1 MQGWIKTYRSIC
13 EHWLWQDK
21 PFSKGQAFIDL
32 MLLANHADN
41 KMLDD
46 SSLTLVKRGE
56 LLTSIRIL
64 CERWGWSNTKV
75 KKFLNV
81 LEEDKMIVSK
91 SDRRKTVITIC
102 NYDEFQNADK
112 LKNITENSEKH
123 FQNITETLTKHNTND
138 NNASQ
143 EHHRDDSS
151 YTYYI
156 KNVKNDNNDKNVVEV
171 AELSYSNRENL
182 FSQFPDM
189 DWDAYDEEDFKV
201 KKANFYVGQGVVFL
215 STVQQDFLIEKLG
228 TDTTEY
234 YVKKL
239 ADFIVSKNANVK
251 NHFATILKW
260 SREDEGA

>member
-1 MQGWIKTYRSIC
+1 VRKMQGWIKTYRSIC

-123 FQNITETLTKHNTND
+123 FENISDTLLKHNRNDTEAFQKHTNK
-138 NNASQ
+138 N
-143 EHHRDDSS
+143 
-151 YTYYI
+151 I
-156 KNVKNDNNDKNVVEV
+156 KNNKNVNNGKNVVEV

-201 KKANFYVGQGVVFL
+201 KKANLYVGQGVVFL

-228 TDTTEY
+228 VDTTQY

>member
-123 FQNITETLTKHNTND
+123 FENISDTLLKHNRNDTEAFQKHTNK
-138 NNASQ
+138 N
-143 EHHRDDSS
+143 
-151 YTYYI
+151 I
-156 KNVKNDNNDKNVVEV
+156 KNNKNVNNGKNVVEV

-201 KKANFYVGQGVVFL
+201 KKANLYVGQGVVFL

-228 TDTTEY
+228 VDTTQY

>member
-123 FQNITETLTKHNTND
+123 FENISDTLLKHNRNDTEAFQKHTNK
-138 NNASQ
+138 N
-143 EHHRDDSS
+143 
-151 YTYYI
+151 I
-156 KNVKNDNNDKNVVEV
+156 KNNKNVNNGKNVVEV
-171 AELSYSNRENL
+171 AELNYSNRENL

-201 KKANFYVGQGVVFL
+201 KKANLYVGQGVVFL

-228 TDTTEY
+228 VDTTQY